1 MDYALFESH
10 GLTKENHMSK
20 DTRKAPFPIRPSVEV
35 MAWLQEKAVKNERSV
50 NFVVNRLLETAKQK
64 DEGKLI

>member
-1 MDYALFESH
+1 
-10 GLTKENHMSK
+10 MSK
-20 DTRKAPFPIRPSVEV
+20 DTRKAPFPIRPSAEV
-35 MAWLQEKAVKNERSV
+35 MAWLQEKALKNERSV